1 MKTDG
6 KSNSRI
12 LIIDDDVELTTTVKT
27 VLESRGYVVGTANDR
42 ASGMEKAKAENPD
55 LIVLDVMMEK
65 HQDGFEMA
73 RELKKNPQTKDTPI
87 LMLTAIKEES
97 GVDFKSVAGDESWL
111 PVDGF
116 LDKPVTPKVL
126 IAEIERLLEK

>member
-1 MKTDG
+1 MKTDD
-6 KSNSRI
+6 KTNSRI
-12 LIIDDDVELTTTVKT
+12 LVIDDDVELTTTVKT
-27 VLESRGYVVGTANDR
+27 VLESRGYIVNTANDR
-42 ASGMEKAKAENPD
+42 ASGMEKAKTENPD
-55 LIVLDVMMEK
+55 LILLDVMMET

-73 RELKKNPQTKDTPI
+73 RELKKDPQSKDTPI

-97 GVDFKSVAGDESWL
+97 GVDFKSVAGDPSWL

-126 IAEIERLLEK
+126 IDEIEKLLEK